1 MSASIDL
8 MLSDLALRLEVP
20 LRPPARAAILRF
32 FQILLSW
39 NQRINLTGAGDLQ
52 QLVGEH
58 LVDSLAL
65 GRLVPPGAGLVDV
78 GSGGGLPAIPFSL
91 LRPDCKAS
99 LVEPRGKRVAFLRT
113 AVRELALG
121 NVSVVHGSDD
131 AVAGQSSF
139 SAASSRATFEPSEW
153 LVRGRRLVEPGGL
166 IVVLTTGEVQAP
178 DFTLVDHVGY
188 ETASGSPRWAGS
200 FRST

>member
-1 MSASIDL
+1 M
-8 MLSDLALRLEVP
+8 ALRLEVP
-20 LRPPARAAILRF
+20 LGPPVRAAIVRF
-32 FQILLSW
+32 FQTLLSW
-39 NQRINLTGAGDLQ
+39 NQRINLTGARDIQ

-58 LVDSLAL
+58 LLDSLAL
-65 GRLVPPGAGLVDV
+65 VRLVPPGAGLVDV

-91 LRPDCKAS
+91 LRPDCNAS

-121 NVSVVHGSDD
+121 NVSIVHGSDE
-131 AVAGQSSF
+131 AVAGQSCF
-139 SAASSRATFEPSEW
+139 SAASSRATFEPTEW
-153 LVRGRRLVEPGGL
+153 LVRGRRLVGPGGL
-166 IVVLTTGEVQAP
+166 IIVLTTGKVQTP
-178 DFTLVDHVGY
+178 DFTMVDHLGY